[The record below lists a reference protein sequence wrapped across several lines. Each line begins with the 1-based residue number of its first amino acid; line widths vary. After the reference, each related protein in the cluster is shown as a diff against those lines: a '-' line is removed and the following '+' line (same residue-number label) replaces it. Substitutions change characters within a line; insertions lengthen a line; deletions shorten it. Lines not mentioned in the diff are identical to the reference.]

1 MLVMKSSLP
10 EKTVAFV
17 VDALTKA
24 RKDQGM
30 SHDKLAN
37 ATGLSRPAISLI
49 ESGKRQPTLLTCI
62 KIATALGLSLG
73 ELLIKAEKK

>member
-1 MLVMKSSLP
+1 MKSSLP